1 MKRNIKID
9 KINPITFK
17 LSPNEFEDE
26 LKENNMSKLPL
37 YEQFIAEELQ
47 DLPQQLTSND
57 VIKVLLL
64 FQEWLIK
71 NNLLKD
77 VQ

>member
-1 MKRNIKID
+1 
-9 KINPITFK
+9 
-17 LSPNEFEDE
+17 
-26 LKENNMSKLPL
+26 MSKLPL

-71 NNLLKD
+71 NNHLKD